1 MKKLG
6 LFIAGLMVL
15 ALGACTST
23 KVTSSWKAGNTQIQ
37 RDQKIIVMA
46 LVPEKER
53 TLRAQMEG
61 YTVEELQKKG
71 YNAVSSLKEYGPQ
84 AFEKMKEKQVL
95 DKLRESNANQV
106 MTITLTDKGKEKSY
120 VPGNMGYYPPF
131 GYYRFSPY
139 YSMWNARMYSPG
151 YYTINTRYS
160 WESNLYDLKG
170 EQLLYS
176 VQTESFDPPTT
187 ERMAV
192 LFAQQIVKDMN
203 KQQLLSKK

>member
-6 LFIAGLMVL
+6 LLLAGFAVL

-23 KVTSSWKAGNTQIQ
+23 RITSSWKASDAQVQ
-37 RDQKIIVMA
+37 RDQKIVVMA
-46 LVPEKER
+46 LVPERER
-53 TLRAQMEG
+53 ALRAQMES
-61 YTVEELQKKG
+61 YTVEDLQKKG

-84 AFEKMKEKQVL
+84 AFVKMKEKDVL
-95 DKLRESNANQV
+95 NKLRSSDASQV
-106 MTITLTDKGKEKSY
+106 MTIVLLDKGKERSY
-120 VPGNMGYYPPF
+120 VPGNMGYPPF
-131 GYYRFSPY
+131 GYYRFGPY

-151 YYTINTRYS
+151 YYTVNTRYS

-192 LFAQQIVKDMN
+192 LFAQQIVKDMTR
-203 KQQLLSKK
+203 QQLLSKK